1 MTIVTPASNAAHLL
15 PEAIRSVLDQTMSD
29 FEHLIINDA
38 STDATLQ
45 VARAWATR
53 DERIRVVDLD
63 RHGGVG
69 WSRNAGVR
77 AGRGAF
83 VAFVDADD
91 RWAPTFLEDQL
102 QSLNEAGPDALA
114 SFCHSVNFEDGT
126 GRLIGLHAPAA
137 GRYGL
142 ARMFLGRCA
151 PGNGS
156 SLLIRRSAFDRV
168 GLFDETL
175 PRGEDVDMWLRFLAN
190 TPGGYFVCLPRVLT
204 YRRLHAGSRTTGR
217 HFMID
222 QQIDVYAERLA
233 RFMPAID
240 PRFHARMYLTYI
252 ITVLVVRSQRAHRQS
267 RLWADQALQLSALT
281 WWERI
286 QAIIVPPLLRLIGP
300 ELYAVYRW
308 QRWAAARLRM
318 RSARVPALSQSW
330 RLRGG

>member
-190 TPGGYFVCLPRVLT
+190 TPGGIRVPTSGAHLSPAA
-204 YRRLHAGSRTTGR
+204 RRVQNDRASL
-217 HFMID
+217 MID